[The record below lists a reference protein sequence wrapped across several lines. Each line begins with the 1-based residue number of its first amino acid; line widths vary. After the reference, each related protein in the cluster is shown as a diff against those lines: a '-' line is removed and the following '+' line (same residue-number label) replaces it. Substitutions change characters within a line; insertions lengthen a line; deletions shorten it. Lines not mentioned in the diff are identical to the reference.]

1 MQQIT
6 IKECSSIIL
15 AEFERNQYS
24 ENTLRTKTIAFNC
37 INRWFLDHG
46 TPHYDKDIAVAY
58 EEYVFGR
65 YQRGEIQKPQKN
77 TQINAMRYIS
87 EYAET
92 RTVTL
97 ANKKTPSLLCK
108 YYFDVR
114 EAVIQNEEWSFP
126 KRKNISHATLHNIL
140 AKDLFIDLHERFD
153 FIVL

>member
-24 ENTLRTKTIAFNC
+24 ENTLRTKIIAFNC
-37 INRWFLDHG
+37 IDRLFLDHG
-46 TPHYDKDIAVAY
+46 TPYYDRDIALAF
-58 EEYVFGR
+58 EEYVYGR

-77 TQINAMRYIS
+77 TLINSMRYVS

-97 ANKKTPSLLCK
+97 ANKKTPSLLAS
-108 YYFDVR
+108 Y
-114 EAVIQNEEWSFP
+114 
-126 KRKNISHATLHNIL
+126 L
-140 AKDLFIDLHERFD
+140 
-153 FIVL
+153 